1 MQSKWEAWVWFTNL
15 WPKKKKKKKITSSKI
30 DLYKFSVLHGMLS
43 TDNNLVM
50 ITQANEAL
58 GNCVTEL
65 EGFKGDCE
73 LEPCD
78 TACKAKYE
86 KGAQGWC
93 SITVIP
99 RVTDACV
106 GTPANDYDL

>member
-1 MQSKWEAWVWFTNL
+1 MRSLGLIYKFMTQ
-15 WPKKKKKKKITSSKI
+15 KKKKKKITSSKI
-30 DLYKFSVLHGMLS
+30 DLYKFSVLHVMLS

-73 LEPCD
+73 IEPCD